1 MYVPIHVIMYVSHS
15 NYCSPPCSCQDM
27 EGAMS
32 PSEISSALGLSALK
46 NRTWAIF
53 KTSAIKG
60 EGLEEAM
67 EWLVINC
74 MFCIHVYTQAIL
86 VSTVCV
92 STRCEQYNV
101 YITKWN

>member
-1 MYVPIHVIMYVSHS
+1 
-15 NYCSPPCSCQDM
+15 
-27 EGAMS
+27 MS

-67 EWLVINC
+67 EW
-74 MFCIHVYTQAIL
+74 
-86 VSTVCV
+86 
-92 STRCEQYNV
+92 
-101 YITKWN
+101 